1 MSNGKSRKGDIG
13 REMYIIQ
20 QGDLEVVADDEVTRF
35 CVLGSGKYFGQDWF
49 KFPKRK
55 IDPYYYGQGW
65 TKNVPSQ
72 EVRIWSDCHDSQ
84 RHLATANVKVD
95 HSEKILLELVH
106 TPEYV

>member
-49 KFPKRK
+49 KFSENLNPTLQKS
-55 IDPYYYGQGW
+55 GS
-65 TKNVPSQ
+65 TKN
-72 EVRIWSDCHDSQ
+72 EW
-84 RHLATANVKVD
+84 
-95 HSEKILLELVH
+95 LE
-106 TPEYV
+106 

>member
-49 KFPKRK
+49 KFSEMLPSGSVCS
-55 IDPYYYGQGW
+55 PYALNLGF
-65 TKNVPSQ
+65 
-72 EVRIWSDCHDSQ
+72 
-84 RHLATANVKVD
+84 
-95 HSEKILLELVH
+95 
-106 TPEYV
+106 

>member
-49 KFPKRK
+49 KFSEMLPFGSVCS
-55 IDPYYYGQGW
+55 PYALNLGF
-65 TKNVPSQ
+65 
-72 EVRIWSDCHDSQ
+72 
-84 RHLATANVKVD
+84 
-95 HSEKILLELVH
+95 
-106 TPEYV
+106 